1 MMMAKAEADNTQ
13 RSLNEYSD
21 AISDMQEGYVGNLFS
36 DGIVETINSETLLEW
51 LSNPDDNF
59 EDIQNYMSYLYY
71 SNGIVYQLYTIIRTL
86 SDLNYSIEVI
96 DSSAKS
102 NEKSLQTIRQMLK
115 KIKHK
120 EVTRDLLTQACVNGT
135 VVCTWLGDKK
145 NPYLHIF
152 DKTKWVFPKFRR
164 NGEWVAVIDM
174 AWFDEMDEETER
186 VIWFETLKGVVS
198 ESDYNAY
205 QNDTSN
211 DEKRYIELPQET
223 TKVIRVNT
231 LFRNQRIGL
240 PMGTQY
246 LQDLVHKNSFRALE
260 NTIVNKVVRNV
271 ATLTVGNKEVP
282 YLSLNKNVRKKVT
295 EGVYNTL
302 QKSVTSDGT
311 PLAVIPEWAKLE
323 FASLDG
329 LDGLDNDKYEA
340 VDNDSSID
348 SGLPTPMFTGKD
360 GSSASM
366 KYAYTFLYKR
376 IGEILEQI
384 DDVYNKGFYFVLG
397 NKSENFWMEYDK
409 RIPLDAEKV
418 LSALQSLH
426 AEGFALK
433 PIIDILPDVEFQNYI
448 AQSLYEQETLDLY
461 SKIKPPATSYTQ
473 SGSETGDDDSKGG
486 APEKKEEDL
495 SDEGAKTRDGDK
507 NANKE

>member
-1 MMMAKAEADNTQ
+1 MMMAQAEIENAQ
-13 RSLNEYSD
+13 RSMNEYSD
-21 AISDMQEGYVGNLFS
+21 AISDMQEGYIGNLFG
-36 DGIVETINSETLLEW
+36 DGIVETLDNETLLEW
-51 LSNPDDNF
+51 LSNPDENF
-59 EDIQNYMSYLYY
+59 ENIQNYMAYLYY
-71 SNGIVYQLYTIIRTL
+71 SNGVIYQLFTIIRTL

-102 NEKSLQTIRQMLK
+102 NEKSLQTIRQMMK
-115 KIKHK
+115 KVRYK
-120 EVTRDLLTQACVNGT
+120 EVTRDLLTQTCVNGT

-152 DKTKWVFPKFRR
+152 DKPQWVFPKFRR
-164 NGEWVAVIDM
+164 NGDWVAVIDL
-174 AWFDEMDEETER
+174 AWFEEMDEETER

-198 ESDYNAY
+198 ESDFNAY

-246 LQDLVHKNSFRALE
+246 LPDLVHKNSFRELE

-295 EGVYNTL
+295 NGVYNTL
-302 QKSVTSDGT
+302 QKSISAKGT
-311 PLAVIPEWAKLE
+311 PLAVVPEWAKLE
-323 FASLDG
+323 FAALDG

-340 VDNDSSID
+340 VDNDASID

-384 DDVYNKGFYFVLG
+384 EDVYNKGFYFVLG
-397 NKSENFWMEYDK
+397 NKSENFWMNFDK

-418 LSALQSLH
+418 LGALQALH
-426 AEGFALK
+426 SEGFAIK
-433 PIIDILPDVEFQNYI
+433 PIVDLLPDVEFQDYI
-448 AQSLYEQETLDLY
+448 TQSLYEQETLDLY

-473 SGSETGDDDSKGG
+473 SGDGSGEGNKGG
-486 APEKKEEDL
+486 APKKKEENL
-495 SDEGAKTRDGDK
+495 SDEGAKTRDGNK
-507 NANKE
+507 NGTEE